1 MTRKEKA
8 FANML
13 VDKKNLNNVLG
24 LNNPPAA
31 RGLPKKKADPAA
43 PAKKKK

>member
-24 LNNPPAA
+24 VNNTPVG
-31 RGLPKKKADPAA
+31 RGLPKKKAEPTA